1 LNPAFFGK
9 VVPLAGQRKPPSTS
23 RITRLVWPTYE
34 RLSDGRY
41 LIEHWMENRCCNR
54 VQVGSSMVC
63 VVDDYGSL
71 VAVEDRGAHGG
82 EKRIYTQAGGSHY
95 KDFARSSPLS
105 SFTPMAW
112 TSSKATSSSTRRGR
126 TKNGAEDLRKVIHY
140 AQLALELQYGE
151 AGRWAAC

>member
-1 LNPAFFGK
+1 MTQALNPAFFGK

-71 VAVEDRGAHGG
+71 VAVEDRG
-82 EKRIYTQAGGSHY
+82 R
-95 KDFARSSPLS
+95 
-105 SFTPMAW
+105 AW
-112 TSSKATSSSTRRGR
+112 
-126 TKNGAEDLRKVIHY
+126 
-140 AQLALELQYGE
+140 
-151 AGRWAAC
+151 W